1 MQSLEGQMRY
11 GTTAGFTRR
20 GFKVPG
26 LGLVTCT
33 MAALMGAVPGYSQE
47 TAKVALPDTTKCPDV
62 IAEVATCYTAKH
74 ASGAFLLAALPKN
87 WNGNLVVFAHGG
99 PDVAPPT
106 AIRSQADLTKYSYAV
121 KLGYAWVAS
130 TYRREGYG
138 VGMAA
143 EDSDNARR
151 FFIERIGKPKRTIL
165 HGASYGGLVGAKT
178 IETYA
183 KGADGAANYDAGFF
197 NSGIVA
203 GVPQVHDFRA
213 DLRVVYQ
220 YYCKNLP
227 RPDEAQYPLWTG
239 ISADAKMTLADMTK
253 LIDECTGITKPA
265 NARTDTQ
272 KQNLANI
279 LGVMRFPESMLVR
292 HMQASTLLFR
302 DIAQRMTNGRSAF
315 SNMNVAYKGSSND
328 ADLNRNVVRFD
339 ADPQA
344 LAILKAEGT
353 PTGQLPVPVLSIH
366 SINDP
371 QVAVEVQTPYR
382 EMVHAAGRGDRLVQA
397 YTDENAH
404 TGQSSAELAASLD
417 SLMQWVEKGVKPT
430 PQSIA
435 TRCEQL
441 VKEFEGPCRYRP
453 QYESKAYATR
463 YARGAEGL

>member
-1 MQSLEGQMRY
+1 MRY
-11 GTTAGFTRR
+11 GTTAGFMTA
-20 GFKVPG
+20 G
-26 LGLVTCT
+26 LGPVTLAI
-33 MAALMGAVPGYSQE
+33 AALVGAVPGHSQE
-47 TAKVALPDTTKCPDV
+47 SAKAALPDTTKCPDV
-62 IAEVATCYTAKH
+62 IAEIAICYTAKH
-74 ASGAFLLAALPKN
+74 ATGAFLLAALPKN

-106 AIRSQADLTKYSYAV
+106 ATRSQADLTKYVYAV
-121 KLGYAWVAS
+121 KLGNAWVAS

-143 EDSDNARR
+143 DDSDNARR

-183 KGADGAANYDAGFF
+183 KGADGTTNYDAAFL

-213 DLRVVYQ
+213 DLRVIYQ

-227 RPDEAQYPLWTG
+227 RPEEPQYPLLTG
-239 ISADAKMTLADMTK
+239 LPADSTMKLADMQK

-265 NARTDTQ
+265 NARTDIQ

-292 HMQASTLLFR
+292 HMQASTFLFR
-302 DIAQRMTNGRSAF
+302 DIAQRMTNGRIAF
-315 SNMNVAYKGSSND
+315 SNKNVAYKGSSND

-339 ADPQA
+339 ADPEA

-382 EMVHAAGRGDRLVQA
+382 ELVHAAGRGDRLVQA

-404 TGQSSAELAASLD
+404 AGQSSAELAASFD

-435 TRCEQL
+435 DRCEQL

-453 QYESKAYATR
+453 AYESKAYATR
-463 YARGAEGL
+463 YARGAAGL

>member
-1 MQSLEGQMRY
+1 MRH
-11 GTTAGFTRR
+11 GTSA
-20 GFKVPG
+20 G
-26 LGLVTCT
+26 LGLVTFT
-33 MAALMGAVPGYSQE
+33 ISALMGAGPGYSQE
-47 TAKVALPDTTKCPDV
+47 AVKVALPDTTKCPDALV
-62 IAEVATCYTAKH
+62 AIATCYTAKH
-74 ASGAFLLAALPKN
+74 SSGAYLLAALPKN

-99 PDVAPPT
+99 PDVAQPT

-239 ISADAKMTLADMTK
+239 ISADAKMTLADMAK

-265 NARTDTQ
+265 SARTDAQ

-315 SNMNVAYKGSSND
+315 SNMNVAYRVPATTPISTGTWSVLTPIRRPSLSS
-328 ADLNRNVVRFD
+328 
-339 ADPQA
+339 
-344 LAILKAEGT
+344 
-353 PTGQLPVPVLSIH
+353 
-366 SINDP
+366 
-371 QVAVEVQTPYR
+371 
-382 EMVHAAGRGDRLVQA
+382 
-397 YTDENAH
+397 
-404 TGQSSAELAASLD
+404 
-417 SLMQWVEKGVKPT
+417 
-430 PQSIA
+430 
-435 TRCEQL
+435 
-441 VKEFEGPCRYRP
+441 RP
-453 QYESKAYATR
+453 
-463 YARGAEGL
+463 